1 MTPPGARWRS
11 TLAAVAVG
19 LLAAWTAW
27 WRLGPVA
34 RGTVWAEDGG
44 LFHREHL
51 ALGSLGSLF
60 HPYAGY
66 LHLGPRLVV
75 DAAFL
80 LPVEWYAL
88 AVSATC
94 CLLVGGVS
102 AAVFVLAR
110 DVVPAWP
117 LRLVLAAVPV
127 LLPTAPWEVTGNAAN
142 LHTFGLFLAPWLFA
156 HRARTLP
163 GALVLALV
171 TVLVVGTEAQAVLF
185 LPLLLLSWSEHPA
198 DPARTVAAA
207 HPPATGLPAGRRR
220 SSRLLALPVTV
231 AALVTGAAQVVTALT
246 TERESA
252 PGDPTAR
259 DVVSGFLAQTV
270 GGLWRADVAAVGRA
284 VVAHGWV
291 VVAVPAVVLGVLL
304 VLSVAVALRGGRRR
318 TAVLVAALAVSSGVV
333 WTAALVANASANGRW
348 SRSAPASLLD
358 GTPSRYAAAA
368 GLLLTRGA
376 RGRRGRAGRRTR
388 PRRRPSRVPA
398 GSGRRGRTDARVD
411 RSGGGRPGPDG
422 RRVPARSR
430 GRRMVPG
437 RAPRRLVGDEP
448 AGGLAAGR
456 RSDLAAAVRRRAH
469 DLPRRPGQRPADPG
483 AAVEQPGAV
492 RAGAARP
499 LTGSAQG
506 VSAQRNRRVASGV
519 RGPSPT
525 DTGSSV
531 TRTIRDLIATRAN
544 RTQLPW

>member
-156 HRARTLP
+156 RRARTLP

-185 LPLLLLSWSEHPA
+185 LPLLLLSWTGHPA

-207 HPPATGLPAGRRR
+207 HPPTTGLPAGRRR
-220 SSRLLALPVTV
+220 SPRLLALPVTV

-259 DVVSGFLAQTV
+259 DVVAGFLAQAV

-368 GLLLTRGA
+368 GLLLTAALVVAAAVLVDAPARAAGVRPA
-376 RGRRGRAGRRTR
+376 SLPGRAAADARTRASTGPAEVGRGRTGGASRLVLAAAGWCLVALLVASWVTNLPGASQRDAGPTWQPQFADALATCRADPDSVLRIRAQ
-388 PRRRPSRVPA
+388 PWSSRVPCA
-398 GSGRRGRTDARVD
+398 LVLRD
-411 RSGGGRPGPDG
+411 R
-422 RRVPARSR
+422 
-430 GRRMVPG
+430 
-437 RAPRRLVGDEP
+437 
-448 AGGLAAGR
+448 
-456 RSDLAAAVRRRAH
+456 
-469 DLPRRPGQRPADPG
+469 
-483 AAVEQPGAV
+483 
-492 RAGAARP
+492 
-499 LTGSAQG
+499 
-506 VSAQRNRRVASGV
+506 
-519 RGPSPT
+519 
-525 DTGSSV
+525 
-531 TRTIRDLIATRAN
+531 
-544 RTQLPW
+544 